1 MRTIVEQVL
10 DLVQREAEPLQ
21 VADVLQLLHLVD
33 AVIAVAS
40 PLVHLVR
47 REQSLLFVVT
57 QGLYR
62 HLHQLGELS
71 DF

>member
-1 MRTIVEQVL
+1 MRTIVEQIL
-10 DLVQREAEPLQ
+10 DFIQREAEPLQ

-33 AVIAVAS
+33 AVVAVAS

-47 REQSLLFVVT
+47 CKQSFLFVVT

-62 HLHQLGELS
+62 HLHQL
-71 DF
+71 